1 MARSGLCAVCGR
13 PFRRAEVGR
22 PRITCGDACRQAMKR
37 GRLLGDGPLSEVG
50 YGPENVL
57 AMVLRA
63 TRPDPVA
70 LRVIDAMYAAHSRRQ

>member
-1 MARSGLCAVCGR
+1 MARTGLCPVCGR

-37 GRLLGDGPLSEVG
+37 GRLLEDGPWREVG

-63 TRPDPVA
+63 TRVDPVA
-70 LRVIDAMYAAHSRRQ
+70 LAVVDAMYARSRRQ